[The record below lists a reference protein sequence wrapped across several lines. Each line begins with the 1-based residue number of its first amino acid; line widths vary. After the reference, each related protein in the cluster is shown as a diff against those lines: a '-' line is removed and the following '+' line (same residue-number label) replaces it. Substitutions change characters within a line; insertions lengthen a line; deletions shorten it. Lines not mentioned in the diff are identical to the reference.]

1 MVLLKKIIYFGF
13 IFLFGLK
20 AFSQTDNLVNN
31 CNSNSIDELYSLIY
45 SPLEPFEPPASAI
58 DDDGNITASEDEL
71 FSLRRRHFYDQLK
84 GQKTLSI
91 NLQTYATINRQLPG
105 VLEDFEPVIKILLPD
120 CQPVSLF
127 RGVPV
132 SNTKADFNTILK
144 TIEIGL
150 KSEIEAIVN
159 YARSYVEPN
168 PIKFEEILGILKND
182 LAITPE
188 IINAILPEP
197 IADRY
202 FPDGNIPT
210 GNLSEAAILAFVSLG
225 GTVINPPNQIFF
237 IKPRSY
243 SGVIED
249 YSSLIIQEDG
259 TMLRKDQVYRKNL
272 GSPEVRGSMVAP
284 VDETAQDIVD
294 EDFMRFLSYNCIEK
308 EQLVKIRECC
318 KGARHH
324 TYLAD
329 MISFLY
335 QLRTTPNE
343 FSETYQPEFR
353 TVDTVKLPN
362 SEFFQL
368 YFNSLRSFSNI
379 FFIQI

>member
-1 MVLLKKIIYFGF
+1 MVILKKIIFFVF
-13 IFLFGLK
+13 IILFGLK
-20 AFSQTDNLVNN
+20 AFSQTNDLVNN

-105 VLEDFEPVIKILLPD
+105 VLEDFEPVLKILLPD

-144 TIEIGL
+144 TTEIGL
-150 KSEIEAIVN
+150 KSEIEPIVN
-159 YARSYVEPN
+159 YARSYVEPK
-168 PIKFEEILGILKND
+168 PIKFEDILGILKND

-188 IINAILPEP
+188 IINAILPAP
-197 IADRY
+197 IAERY

-259 TMLRKDQVYRKNL
+259 SIEPAAALNTSLVSQMLNRMGVKAQILIITEVETDVAGNCTIDDAGRWHQVIGGRKTRNCPFFSLASQMLQNGTYKKTKDYIEQNIVFRQLEAVLSIAKN
-272 GSPEVRGSMVAP
+272 S
-284 VDETAQDIVD
+284 
-294 EDFMRFLSYNCIEK
+294 NKEK
-308 EQLVKIRECC
+308 
-318 KGARHH
+318 
-324 TYLAD
+324 
-329 MISFLY
+329 
-335 QLRTTPNE
+335 
-343 FSETYQPEFR
+343 
-353 TVDTVKLPN
+353 N
-362 SEFFQL
+362 S
-368 YFNSLRSFSNI
+368 
-379 FFIQI
+379 